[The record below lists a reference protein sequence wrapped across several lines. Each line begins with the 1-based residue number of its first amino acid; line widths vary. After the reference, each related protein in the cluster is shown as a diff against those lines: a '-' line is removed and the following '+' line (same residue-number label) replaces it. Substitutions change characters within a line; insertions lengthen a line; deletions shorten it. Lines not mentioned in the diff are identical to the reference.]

1 MTNDFLPTT
10 TFNMLIFKELHTT
23 KSHFFAS
30 FFPERSFF
38 LTVTKSVQI
47 GLFRASIVNFA
58 GGVTFAKSDTLKS
71 VHFCETKKIFFPRKH
86 WGSELILTFQNATNL
101 QKIWNPLFR
110 VVTLYSQTC

>member
-10 TFNMLIFKELHTT
+10 TFKILIFRELHTT
-23 KSHFFAS
+23 KSHFFLRHFA
-30 FFPERSFF
+30 PKGHF

-47 GLFRASIVNFA
+47 GLFRASIVKFA
-58 GGVTFAKSDTLKS
+58 RGVTFAQSDILKN
-71 VHFCETKKIFFPRKH
+71 VHSRDTKKIFFPRKH